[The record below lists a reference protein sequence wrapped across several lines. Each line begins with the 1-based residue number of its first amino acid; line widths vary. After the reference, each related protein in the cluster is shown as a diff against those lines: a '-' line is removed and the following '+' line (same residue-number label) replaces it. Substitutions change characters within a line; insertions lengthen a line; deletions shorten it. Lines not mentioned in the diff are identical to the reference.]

1 MAVIFEPGIISYDS
15 MKGKD
20 GEMKKDRVKKSKRL
34 RLAAVTLTLALALTG
49 CGGSTTETGSTGQTG
64 SNGQTGSAGQTVTP
78 DQPAPASAAVNL
90 SANISKVDIPETQM
104 PDNHRSALAK
114 GGIALLKKTVEI
126 MADGTENVLISPISL
141 QMALGMTASGS
152 DEGSKT
158 RSELMAVLMPGS
170 EGDPAALNAEMASLA
185 EHMKNSTDVEWN
197 VANSV
202 WVNQDGNVKL
212 KDSFLSTAANYYKA
226 ELFSVPFNEA
236 AVKAINEWVSGNTKN
251 RIPMIL
257 DQLDP
262 DARIALVNAVCFDAE
277 WAEPYENEQ
286 ILEDQTFTNSD
297 GSKVKVTMLTS
308 NESRVI
314 QLAGGL
320 GFVRPYKGGR
330 YSFVGIL
337 PPEGMSTEDYLQK
350 ILDGGEDF
358 ADAYLNSHTTRDV
371 YVKIPEFKTEFGS
384 NMDKVLKGLGL
395 NEAYSNG
402 AAFHEMVTEDSEAV
416 KIGTVEHKAMI
427 EVDRN
432 GTKAAAATMV
442 EMDKVTAVEITE
454 EPYVVYL
461 DRPFIYAIVD
471 DTTGVPVFLGSQN
484 TM

>member
-1 MAVIFEPGIISYDS
+1 MALAFEPGIISYDS

-20 GEMKKDRVKKSKRL
+20 GEMKKDRVKKRKRL

-49 CGGSTTETGSTGQTG
+49 CGGSTTETGST
-64 SNGQTGSAGQTVTP
+64 GQTVTP

-141 QMALGMTASGS
+141 QMALGMTAAGS

-158 RSELMAVLMPGS
+158 RSELMAVLMPGP
-170 EGDPAALNAEMASLA
+170 EGDPAALNAEMASFA
-185 EHMKNSTDVEWN
+185 ERMKNSKDVEWN

-226 ELFSVPFNEA
+226 ELFSAPFNEA
-236 AVKAINEWVSGNTKN
+236 TVKAINEWVSGNTKQ
-251 RIPMIL
+251 RIPTIL

-297 GSKVKVTMLTS
+297 GSKAKVTMLTS

-330 YSFVGIL
+330 YSFAGIL

-358 ADAYLNSHTTRDV
+358 TDAYLNSHTTRDV